1 MQTHCLFP
9 ANWFVVRADRVSVDV
24 CCHSLSPHPLLFVVI
39 TNLPP
44 TLRLWGIHPRPAFY
58 CDPNA
63 PGLCGGLGMC
73 LLQQDQLER
82 EQQQAAGATKKH
94 KMPSKSEKNRS
105 RTKKAMTSR
114 SFKAQLNKDIYFTL
128 LKTSHKNVFTLFQ
141 QPHPHLGY
149 AVRAA
154 QMCWVQRFSAKSGLS

>member
-1 MQTHCLFP
+1 MEVSP
-9 ANWFVVRADRVSVDV
+9 VRANPFFISCQLV
-24 CCHSLSPHPLLFVVI
+24 CCACRQSVLMFAATPSPPHPPLFVVT

-44 TLRLWGIHPRPAFY
+44 TLRPWGIHPRPAFY
-58 CDPNA
+58 RDPNA

-105 RTKKAMTSR
+105 P
-114 SFKAQLNKDIYFTL
+114 
-128 LKTSHKNVFTLFQ
+128 HKESDDGTLF
-141 QPHPHLGY
+141 
-149 AVRAA
+149 
-154 QMCWVQRFSAKSGLS
+154 